1 MATNEGSESANVD
14 ICQIN
19 VGQGEV
25 YDKKCTFCKVVNNE
39 MGTEILHVDEEV
51 SCFRDIKSGLC
62 HFKVVCVCA
71 RVCVLEKM
79 VEIGM
84 EILQKN
90 NVLDLSDVRFGFHWP
105 PFCSVSHLHLHV
117 LAPASQMGFMSRL
130 FYRPNSY
137 WFVTADQLIQQLNF
151 KVDQLSGGLQSG
163 LVQ

>member
-1 MATNEGSESANVD
+1 MATNEGSEPEYVD
-14 ICQIN
+14 ISKIN
-19 VGQGEV
+19 VGQGEG
-25 YDKKCTFCKVVNNE
+25 YENKCIFCKVVNNE

-51 SCFRDIKSGLC
+51 SCFRDIKPGAPHHYL
-62 HFKVVCVCA
+62 VVPTRHVGN
-71 RVCVLEKM
+71 LEKM

-137 WFVTADQLIQQLNF
+137 WFVTADQLIQQLN
-151 KVDQLSGGLQSG
+151 S
-163 LVQ
+163 